1 MGRAKVLG
9 PLILSGEALGGEF
22 ASLDGTE
29 KLAGAIL
36 IVYGAEVTISI
47 FSGEESL
54 SADLTLVRPLTWAL
68 VYFLVFAVGEIVH
81 WHLKNGFV
89 FAFFTGRGRGFFF
102 DQKIDRFCE
111 ETYLRSLSRRN
122 DFVHLGPSHIW
133 YF

>member
-54 SADLTLVRPLTWAL
+54 SADLTLMRPLAWAL
-68 VYFLVFAVGEIVH
+68 VYFLVFAVGEIEH
-81 WHLKNGFV
+81 WHVEKRFCS
-89 FAFFTGRGRGFFF
+89 FAFFGVSGRGRRGFSL
-102 DQKIDRFCE
+102 DQKIDGLVKKL
-111 ETYLRSLSRRN
+111 T
-122 DFVHLGPSHIW
+122 
-133 YF
+133 